1 MQTEKNAAAALSAE
15 DFKVVG
21 FTQEEANRIER
32 PTISYWQ
39 DAWRR
44 LKKNPIAMA
53 SLAVLAVLIVL
64 AVIGPVIRGYDY
76 VTMNVPEKNQ
86 GASAQYW
93 WGTDALGRD
102 LFSRV
107 WVGARVSILVALVVG
122 ETLSPLSLLGGAIVF
137 VSVMV
142 YNVLSARAGSQE
154 AVPAPST

>member
-107 WVGARVSILVALVVG
+107 WVGARVSILYVAVIFITDICYALVDPRISMPG
-122 ETLSPLSLLGGAIVF
+122 
-137 VSVMV
+137 VSK
-142 YNVLSARAGSQE
+142 
-154 AVPAPST
+154 

>member
-1 MQTEKNAAAALSAE
+1 MQTEKNAAAALSTE

-86 GASAQYW
+86 GA
-93 WGTDALGRD
+93 
-102 LFSRV
+102 
-107 WVGARVSILVALVVG
+107 
-122 ETLSPLSLLGGAIVF
+122 
-137 VSVMV
+137 
-142 YNVLSARAGSQE
+142 
-154 AVPAPST
+154 